1 MQPGLKPE
9 MLPRGEAEQY
19 FTDVG
24 ADKTDKTCRFGKHPS
39 IHMGVANAS

>member
-24 ADKTDKTCRFGKHPS
+24 ADKTCRFGKHPS